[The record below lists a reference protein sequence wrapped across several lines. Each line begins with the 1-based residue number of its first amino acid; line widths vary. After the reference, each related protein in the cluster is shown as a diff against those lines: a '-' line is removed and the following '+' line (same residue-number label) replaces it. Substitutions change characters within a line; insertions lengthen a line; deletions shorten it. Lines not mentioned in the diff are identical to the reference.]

1 MLTEERDPDACQ
13 GEKANGQYESGRTK
27 EGRGKL
33 AARHHVT
40 DQELVRGEDEEPDVR
55 DDAASEDEEASTEIR
70 YQISS
75 YGADYPVD
83 GLVKRL
89 RRGDI
94 AVPKFQREFVWPLP
108 QASRFIESLLLGL
121 PVPAIFLS
129 RESDTQKLM
138 VIDGQQRLKS
148 LLFFYEGVLHGKEFR
163 LHGVTREFEGLT
175 YKTLEEEDRRRL
187 DDSILHAIIIKQE
200 DPGNDDSSVY
210 MVFERLNTTS
220 TALSPQEIRA
230 CVYHGSF
237 NDYLAKANGNPDWRE
252 IFGKPS
258 ARQKDRELLL
268 RFFALF
274 HKLDSYKRPMKL
286 FLNEFM
292 DENRQLRRYS
302 ETTLNGVLEP
312 TMALVNQT
320 VGREAFRPQH
330 ALNASVTDAILV
342 GVARRLQ
349 HGPVTDRNAFEV
361 ALDPVLKDDRF
372 ADLYTVGT
380 TDPEKVR
387 ARIEKVTGALQT
399 VG

>member
-1 MLTEERDPDACQ
+1 MAVE
-13 GEKANGQYESGRTK
+13 
-27 EGRGKL
+27 
-33 AARHHVT
+33 HHVT
-40 DQELVRGEDEEPDVR
+40 DRELTRGEDEEPDVK
-55 DDAASEDEEASTEIR
+55 DDAASEDEEASNEIR

-89 RRGDI
+89 QRGDI
-94 AVPKFQREFVWPLP
+94 AVPRFQREFVWPLP

-129 RESDTQKLM
+129 KDSETQKLM
-138 VIDGQQRLKS
+138 VIDGQQRLNS
-148 LLFFYEGVLHGKEFR
+148 LLAFYEGVLRGREFR
-163 LHGVTREFEGLT
+163 LHGVTKEFENLT
-175 YKTLEEEDRRRL
+175 YRTLEDEDRRRL
-187 DDSILHAIIIKQE
+187 DDSILHAIIIRQE
-200 DPGNDDSSVY
+200 DAGNDDSSVY
-210 MVFERLNTTS
+210 MVFERLNTTGKS
-220 TALSPQEIRA
+220 LSPQEIRA

-258 ARQKDRELLL
+258 ERQKDRELLL

-274 HKLDSYKRPMKL
+274 YKLDSYKRPMKL

-292 DENRQLRRYS
+292 DGNRQLRRYG

-312 TMALVNQT
+312 TMALVNQA

-349 HGPVTDRNAFEV
+349 HGPVTDRHALKL

-380 TDPEKVR
+380 TDPDKVR
-387 ARIEKVTGALQT
+387 ARIEKVTGALQS
-399 VG
+399 VA

>member
-1 MLTEERDPDACQ
+1 MQCCVRSESETY
-13 GEKANGQYESGRTK
+13 KYESGETMG
-27 EGRGKL
+27 GRGEL
-33 AARHHVT
+33 ATSHDAI
-40 DQELVRGEDEEPDVR
+40 DQELGRSEDLEPDVT
-55 DDAASEDEEASTEIR
+55 DAAASEDEAAPTEIR
-70 YQISS
+70 YQVSS

-94 AVPKFQREFVWPLP
+94 DVPKFQREFVWPLP

-129 RESDTQKLM
+129 KESDTQKLM

-148 LLFFYEGVLHGKEFR
+148 LLFFYDGILRGKEFK
-163 LHGVTREFEGLT
+163 LNGVTREFEGLS
-175 YKTLEEEDRRRL
+175 YKALEEEDRRRL

-230 CVYHGSF
+230 CVYHGLF
-237 NDYLAKANGNPDWRE
+237 NDYLTAANRNRDWRD
-252 IFGKPS
+252 IFGKQS
-258 ARQKDRELLL
+258 ARQKDCELLL

-274 HKLDSYKRPMKL
+274 YKLDSYKRPMKL

-292 DENRQLRRYS
+292 AENRQLKRYG

-312 TMALVNQT
+312 TMEIVNQAI
-320 VGREAFRPQH
+320 GREAFRPQH

-349 HGPVTDRNAFEV
+349 RGPVTNRDALKA

-380 TDPEKVR
+380 TNPEKVR
-387 ARIEKVTGALQT
+387 ARIEKVTGALQSVT
-399 VG
+399 

>member
-1 MLTEERDPDACQ
+1 MAPEH
-13 GEKANGQYESGRTK
+13 
-27 EGRGKL
+27 L
-33 AARHHVT
+33 AADREPT
-40 DQELVRGEDEEPDVR
+40 RDEDAEPDVK
-55 DDAASEDEEASTEIR
+55 DAAASEDEEASTEVR

-83 GLVKRL
+83 GLVRRL
-89 RRGDI
+89 QRGDI
-94 AVPKFQREFVWPLP
+94 EVPRFQREFVWPLP

-129 RESDTQKLM
+129 KDSETQKLM

-148 LLFFYEGVLHGKEFR
+148 LRFFYEGVLHGREFK
-163 LHGVTREFEGLT
+163 LHGVSQEFENLT
-175 YKTLEEEDRRRL
+175 YRALEDEDRRRL
-187 DDSILHAIIIKQE
+187 DDSILHAIVIRQE
-200 DPGNDDSSVY
+200 DPRNDNSSVY

-237 NDYLAKANGNPDWRE
+237 NDYLAEANGNRDWRA

-274 HKLDSYKRPMKL
+274 YELDSYKRPMKL
-286 FLNEFM
+286 FLNDFM
-292 DENRQLRRYS
+292 FENRHLKRHDES
-302 ETTLNGVLEP
+302 TLNGVLEP
-312 TMALVNQT
+312 TMALVHET
-320 VGREAFRPQH
+320 LGREAFRPQH

-342 GVARRLQ
+342 GVARRLRD
-349 HGPVTDRNAFEV
+349 GPITDRNAFKAAIE
-361 ALDPVLKDDRF
+361 PVLRDADF

-380 TDPEKVR
+380 TEPDKVR
-387 ARIEKVTGALQT
+387 ARIDRVADALRS
-399 VG
+399 VD